1 VRSIEQLREFQAEFE
16 LVRLADQ
23 SSYKERES
31 LRRDFAR
38 RFPRDK
44 ILKLKPDEYV
54 QGKGNKESF
63 CYWIEWK
70 LSELGHIQ
78 GTPVKKFGVFYSK
91 KENSLQFTKEFK
103 QRENPFDGVLT
114 EIVSLLDAAEQN
126 DLAKIQGA
134 KISPMFKGKI
144 LFLYFPNKFL
154 NIYSP
159 RHIDHFL
166 GQLRLNEPGTDVDL
180 ISKRELLVNFKNAD
194 EVMKDWSMF
203 EFHDFLYK
211 TWNSP
216 PSQKNVT
223 PLLKDYVFDFPAP
236 EATEP
241 EFISLKTGKPAEAAE
256 SESRKRSGTTDF
268 ERQNRRNKLAGN
280 QGEDIVFLAEK
291 KTLYA
296 NGKGNLAK
304 DVKAVCKTDDGA
316 GFDILSFELD
326 GTPKQIEVKST
337 TSNPPSSN
345 SSFRFFLSANEYEKS
360 KILPNHYLYIV
371 FAVKSKNPKIW
382 RIKNPASLEPDYLA
396 LRPSA
401 FVATLAV
408 A

>member
-1 VRSIEQLREFQAEFE
+1 VINIEQLREFQAEFE
-16 LVRLADQ
+16 PDQ
-23 SSYKERES
+23 GSYKERES
-31 LRRDFAR
+31 LRRDFEKL
-38 RFPRDK
+38 FPRDK

-78 GTPVKKFGVFYSK
+78 GTPVKKFGVFHSK

-103 QRENPFDGVLT
+103 QRENPFGAVLT
-114 EIVSLLDAAEQN
+114 EIVSLLDAAAEN
-126 DLAKIQGA
+126 DFEKIRDA

-144 LFLYFPNKFL
+144 LFLYFPKKFL

-166 GQLRLNEPGTDVDL
+166 GQLRLNEPGANIDL

-203 EFHDFLYK
+203 EFHDFLYE
-211 TWNSP
+211 TWKSP

-223 PLLKDYVFDFPAP
+223 SLLKDYVFDFPAP
-236 EATEP
+236 EETEP
-241 EFISLKTGKPAEAAE
+241 EFISLKAGKPSETAEN
-256 SESRKRSGTTDF
+256 ESRKKSGVTDF

-291 KTLYA
+291 KALQA

-304 DVKAVCKTDDGA
+304 DVKAVCKTDENA
-316 GFDILSFELD
+316 GFDILSFEPD

-337 TSNPPSSN
+337 TNSPPSSN

-360 KILPNHYLYIV
+360 KTLPNYHLYIV
-371 FAVKSKNPKIW
+371 FAVKSKTPKIW
-382 RIKNPASLEPDYLA
+382 QIKNPASLEPDYLA